1 MISLQIVLTIDEMY
15 EKCSYQLACHAG
27 KKSQESPRDLQRTSG
42 LQVSRKGDLPACS
55 CRSND
60 LCRRLSKW
68 LICPSVWS
76 LGRSIFHQYSFITQC
91 SLKPAWC
98 DGRNMRWQM
107 MSSDAPHNWESQEI
121 KSAGVWGCGVL
132 RGHKLRFLWAKIT
145 ELEQTGT
152 SDQHNIRSHTDNKF
166 KNLKF
171 THPCQGSLI
180 SCAR

>member
-1 MISLQIVLTIDEMY
+1 MKNAHISWHAM
-15 EKCSYQLACHAG
+15 LAKNHRSHLEIC
-27 KKSQESPRDLQRTSG
+27 RG
-42 LQVSRKGDLPACS
+42 LQGFRFQERAT

-107 MSSDAPHNWESQEI
+107 MSSDAPYNWESQEI